1 MKKESENKIGENN
14 QYELNLES
22 DQVPEKKVEK
32 TWREEVGA
40 EIFME
45 RMRELKIGLGLWDS
59 VVTDEEGNVLEVD
72 GMEYDAWNKK
82 EEAVADKPGD
92 LYNYKNI

>member
-1 MKKESENKIGENN
+1 MGKESENKIGENN
-14 QYELNLES
+14 QYELSFES

-32 TWREEVGA
+32 TWREEVG
-40 EIFME
+40 EKIFME

-59 VVTDEEGNVLEVD
+59 VVTDGEGNVLKVD
-72 GMEYDAWNKK
+72 GMEYNAWNKK
-82 EEAVADKPGD
+82 EEELKDRPGD